1 MLYNPMSKVLML
13 SHVMKDVMMHGV
25 ENLDMYN
32 DESFNALFNKANDDI
47 KIIPLVTRM
56 VVYKLNYFICIG
68 LKVT

>member
-1 MLYNPMSKVLML
+1 MSKVLML